1 MIGEWEKVDKKNYYA
16 WRRWRSFRAA
26 GLFDKQRR
34 KSNVHKAVP
43 GRLQAIF
50 VNKGFGLE
58 NILCVHHVHGKR
70 YGLFPVGEFV
80 RLDGCLS
87 YRFKN
92 ELDPDINREEFC
104 KGLVDT
110 SSWDGGSKKH
120 NSLWDAYVIRECYKL
135 LMK

>member
-1 MIGEWEKVDKKNYYA
+1 MIDFDDLMRGNLVVDRTSKKT
-16 WRRWRSFRAA
+16 
-26 GLFDKQRR
+26 
-34 KSNVHKAVP
+34 
-43 GRLQAIF
+43 
-50 VNKGFGLE
+50 
-58 NILCVHHVHGKR
+58 CVVTQ
-70 YGLFPVGEFV
+70 VGEFV